1 MQIDPE
7 ISTGFGAGNTSTSLT
22 SAYSRTGSRIGG
34 KQQHNSPQQIGR
46 NPYQPSSF
54 SNKQYVKINNHL
66 MKSPPKDDLIK
77 PWSN

>member
-54 SNKQYVKINNHL
+54 SN
-66 MKSPPKDDLIK
+66 
-77 PWSN
+77 